1 MGESFSEAPLKIQT
15 MDRHVQIIKLNL
27 EWLLIASQEYTVNLL
42 GTFWL
47 KLIFG
52 NLLQFVIQ

>member
-42 GTFWL
+42 GTF
-47 KLIFG
+47 
-52 NLLQFVIQ
+52 